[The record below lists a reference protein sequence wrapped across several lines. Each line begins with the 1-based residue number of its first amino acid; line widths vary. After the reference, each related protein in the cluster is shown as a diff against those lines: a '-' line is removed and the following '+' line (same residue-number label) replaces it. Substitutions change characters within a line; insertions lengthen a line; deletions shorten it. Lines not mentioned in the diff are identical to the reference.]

1 MLIDDTNLKKVQ
13 KEALIISFS
22 FIFSLVI
29 YAGLVEFVLK
39 DLSLF
44 DKSSVPSILRY
55 ILMAVSA
62 VEVFMMVIIK
72 NRVLSGET
80 KLNIQ
85 VSPQSKESAQQSDV
99 NEESSEAKELD
110 FINRLR
116 SAHIITYALCES
128 IAIYGLILFI
138 LAKDKT
144 EFYAFLGV
152 SLFLMFVHFPKYDD
166 WKSRLED
173 FLSDF

>member
-1 MLIDDTNLKKVQ
+1 MNTKEERMFDETNLRNAQ
-13 KEALIISFS
+13 KGAIIISFA

-29 YAGLVEFVLK
+29 YAGLVEFFLG
-39 DLSLF
+39 DLNLGTG
-44 DKSSVPSILRY
+44 SSVSRYLRY
-55 ILMAVSA
+55 ILMAAAA
-62 VEVFMMVIIK
+62 VEVILMVIIK
-72 NRVLSGET
+72 NRILSGET
-80 KLNIQ
+80 KFIQ
-85 VSPQSKESAQQSDV
+85 QPGSKKD
-99 NEESSEAKELD
+99 SSEPNEGE

-116 SAHIITYALCES
+116 SAHIITYTLCES

-138 LAKDKT
+138 LGKDKT

-152 SLFLMFVHFPKYDD
+152 SLFLMLVHFPKYDD

>member
-1 MLIDDTNLKKVQ
+1 MFDDTNLRNTQ
-13 KEALIISFS
+13 KTALIISFA

-29 YAGLVEFVLK
+29 YAALVEFFLGDLNLDAGSS
-39 DLSLF
+39 DLSY
-44 DKSSVPSILRY
+44 LRY
-55 ILMAVSA
+55 IFMAAAA
-62 VEVFMMVIIK
+62 VEVVLMVIIK
-72 NRVLSGET
+72 NRILSGET
-80 KLNIQ
+80 KFNQ
-85 VSPQSKESAQQSDV
+85 QPDSGKDSPGPDEG
-99 NEESSEAKELD
+99 E

-128 IAIYGLILFI
+128 IAVYGLILFI
-138 LAKDKT
+138 LEKDRT

-152 SLFLMFVHFPKYDD
+152 SLFLMLVHFPKYDD

>member
-1 MLIDDTNLKKVQ
+1 MFDETNLKNAQ
-13 KEALIISFS
+13 KGALIISFA

-29 YAGLVEFVLK
+29 YAGLAEFFLGDIDPGK
-39 DLSLF
+39 GFSDLSF
-44 DKSSVPSILRY
+44 LRY
-55 ILMAVSA
+55 ILMAVA
-62 VEVFMMVIIK
+62 AIEVILMVIIK
-72 NRVLSGET
+72 NFILSG
-80 KLNIQ
+80 KAKFLQ
-85 VSPQSKESAQQSDV
+85 QPGPGKDSPGP
-99 NEESSEAKELD
+99 NEGE

-128 IAIYGLILFI
+128 IAIYGLILFM
-138 LAKDKT
+138 LGKDKT

-152 SLFLMFVHFPKYDD
+152 SLFLMLVHFPKYDD